1 MNRKIASALVIAAA
15 AAAGNAFADDIT
27 IDTTPFT
34 STKSRAEVRAELDQF
49 QKSGVNPWSTRY
61 NPLAKF
67 QSTNSRAQVVA
78 EYIASRNEVAA
89 FNGEDSGSHY
99 LAQHPAATIGGV
111 RVAGQPFNAGQ

>member
-1 MNRKIASALVIAAA
+1 MNRHIASALVITAAA
-15 AAAGNAFADDIT
+15 VAGNAFADDIT
-27 IDTTPFT
+27 IDTTPFN

-49 QKSGVNPWSTRY
+49 KKSGTSPWSTQY

-78 EYIASRNEVAA
+78 EYVASRNEVAA

-99 LAQHPAATIGGV
+99 LAQHQAVNNGV
-111 RVAGQPFNAGQ
+111 RVAGQPFNVAQ